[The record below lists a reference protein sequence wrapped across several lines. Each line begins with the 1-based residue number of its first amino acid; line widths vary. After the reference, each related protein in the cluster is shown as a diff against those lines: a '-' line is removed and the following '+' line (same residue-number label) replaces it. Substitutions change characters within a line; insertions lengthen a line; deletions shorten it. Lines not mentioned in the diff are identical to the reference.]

1 MPQTPLAT
9 AADIEA
15 RLGRS
20 LSADET
26 GRVEALLVD
35 ASAAVRGYTR
45 RGFTSGTSTVRLR
58 ARGGQLRLPQR
69 PVSSITSVKYVANG
83 VATTVTPFWW
93 DGLDTVYLRNAGY
106 QSNWGGAWA
115 DDFDDG
121 SSGSA
126 SGGLGYRW
134 DSGGGL
140 RTASQPVF
148 EVEYVHGADTAPD
161 EIVAVVCSVVLRAF
175 GHRPDQGALQSEN
188 IQGYSY
194 SVGSAGAAGPL
205 GLLPDEKATLDRH
218 RQPVAGTLWVA

>member
-1 MPQTPLAT
+1 MSLTPLAT

-45 RGFTSGTSTVRLR
+45 RSFTTGTSTVRLR

-69 PVSSITSVKYVANG
+69 PVSSVTSVKWVANG
-83 VATTVTPFWW
+83 VATTVTPFWF
-93 DGLDTVYLRNAGY
+93 DGLDTVYLRWAGY
-106 QSNWGGAWA
+106 QSNWGGAWG
-115 DDFDDG
+115 DDFDG
-121 SSGSA
+121 A

-140 RTASQPVF
+140 HTAHQPVF
-148 EVEYVHGADTAPD
+148 EVVYVHGADAAPD
-161 EIVAVVCSVVLRAF
+161 EIVAVACNIVLRAF
-175 GHRPDQGALQSEN
+175 GHRPDQGALQSES

-194 SVGSAGAAGPL
+194 QVGSAGAAGPL